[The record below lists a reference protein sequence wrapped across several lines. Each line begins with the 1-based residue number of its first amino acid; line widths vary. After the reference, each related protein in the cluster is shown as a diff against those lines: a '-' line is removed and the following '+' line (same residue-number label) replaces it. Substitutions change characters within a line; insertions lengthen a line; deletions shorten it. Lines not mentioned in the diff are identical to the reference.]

1 MKQLV
6 TKRSLNFFLV
16 SAFVMIAITSYLSGY
31 LSGYTGARLPL
42 LSPILIVAAAGIT
55 AIWFEIF
62 MQRRAK

>member
-16 SAFVMIAITSYLSGY
+16 SAFIMIAITSYLSGY
-31 LSGYTGARLPL
+31 TGARFPL

-62 MQRRAK
+62 MQRRAQ

>member
-31 LSGYTGARLPL
+31 TGARLRL

-55 AIWFEIF
+55 AMWFEICI
-62 MQRRAK
+62 QRRAQ

>member
-31 LSGYTGARLPL
+31 TGARLPL
-42 LSPILIVAAAGIT
+42 LSPILIVATAGII
-55 AIWFEIF
+55 AIWLETL
-62 MQRRAK
+62 MQRRAQ